1 MSVLSRPVC
10 REPVLHALL
19 CRVVPP
25 LCFGMEWGVGV
36 TLRPAPDVG
45 CGFPCLSQR
54 VLETALWGGV
64 SFSSR
69 WFQVELVCSR
79 LLTGTVGAI
88 LGAGASGGLAPGPRP
103 APPPPAVRLPLCLQA
118 VLAYSCPR
126 FCRGRSDELLSNQL
140 LFPSTCKLL
149 LCAIIGATPQ
159 PPLNFS
165 FFFDLEVVFRRD
177 VPLDIFL

>member
-1 MSVLSRPVC
+1 MAVCLSCPVC
-10 REPVLHALL
+10 RGPMLQALL
-19 CRVVPP
+19 CRVVPL

-45 CGFPCLSQR
+45 CGFPRLSQR
-54 VLETALWGGV
+54 VLESALWGGV

-126 FCRGRSDELLSNQL
+126 FCQGRSDELLTSCFSL
-140 LFPSTCKLL
+140 ALVSSCCVLSL
-149 LCAIIGATPQ
+149 VQ
-159 PPLNFS
+159 PHSPL
-165 FFFDLEVVFRRD
+165 
-177 VPLDIFL
+177 